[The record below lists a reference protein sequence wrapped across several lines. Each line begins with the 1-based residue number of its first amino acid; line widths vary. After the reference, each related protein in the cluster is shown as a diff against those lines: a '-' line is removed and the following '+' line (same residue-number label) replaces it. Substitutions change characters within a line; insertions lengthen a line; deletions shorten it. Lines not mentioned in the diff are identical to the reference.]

1 MQVKLILNEEVIV
14 SASVY
19 YPINRIVNSKVWAFM
34 LKTFLYHWIVFSSS
48 FDTQIINN
56 TSKTNF

>member
-19 YPINRIVNSKVWAFM
+19 YPINRIVNSVWAFM
-34 LKTFLYHWIVFSSS
+34 LKRFLYHWIAFSSS